1 MNIAIIPSKL
11 QPLDVAINKNFKAK
25 NDIIIGCLLPFM
37 LLLQLEEDLIRR
49 SFKCCGVST
58 NTDGSEDN
66 DLFDYDKLLG
76 MLEDN
81 DEVDIN
87 NPDDEE
93 NEYTKENDYE
103 NRNR

>member
-1 MNIAIIPSKL
+1 ML
-11 QPLDVAINKNFKAK
+11 WLK

-103 NRNR
+103 NGNR